1 MGDTPGKIPRRSQQE
16 RREEAENALLDAAQE
31 LIAEQ
36 GIMRT
41 SLAQIAARA
50 GYSHGL
56 VNHHFGSKDQL
67 IEQLVNRGRQ
77 RFMNRSIGARSDDG
91 LHRLLK
97 AVDTFLSPFDSP
109 NTRTPYL
116 LVMWGSS
123 LPAGASHR
131 ATMAEFEAGARQ
143 IARRTVLLGQED
155 GSISKDVDPDSFAT
169 VFMGLMRGC
178 AAQIL
183 LKPNRIKPRKLR
195 QQIKQ
200 YIENAL
206 AP

>member
-1 MGDTPGKIPRRSQQE
+1 MGTTPGKRVRRSQQE

-56 VNHHFGSKDQL
+56 VNHHFGTKDHL
-67 IEQLVNRGRQ
+67 IEQLIGRGRQ
-77 RFMNRSIGARSDDG
+77 RFLDRSMGARGDDG
-91 LHRLLK
+91 LNRLLK
-97 AVDTFLSPFDSP
+97 AVDTFLSPFESP

-123 LPAGASHR
+123 LPDEAPHR

-143 IARRTVLLGQED
+143 IARRTVLLGHED
-155 GSISKDVDPDSFAT
+155 GSISTDVDPDSFAT
-169 VFMGLMRGC
+169 VFMGMMRGC
-178 AAQIL
+178 AAQL
-183 LKPNRIKPRKLR
+183 LLRPNRIKPRKLR
-195 QQIKQ
+195 KQIKQ
-200 YIENAL
+200 YIRNAL